1 MTLAG
6 KKPFSFWYVAIVFS
20 PWHMP
25 CFFSGSRAAILL
37 IISYPTFVILFVLSS
52 FVPVISNGPNGFPIL
67 MCTRGRTPR
76 KKSSQAVSAP

>member
-1 MTLAG
+1 MALAG

-25 CFFSGSRAAILL
+25 CFSSGSKAAILL
-37 IISYPTFVILFVLSS
+37 IISYPTSAILFVLFS

-76 KKSSQAVSAP
+76 KRSSQAVSVP

>member
-20 PWHMP
+20 PRHMP
-25 CFFSGSRAAILL
+25 CLFSGSRAAILL